1 MKKILEE
8 IYAALYR
15 VQRDLQY
22 LATET
27 DLGSAY
33 NHLIVKLHDHADE
46 LILGVF
52 GFSAATADDL
62 AETYQHSNPDPELV
76 KTIEELMAFSQMG
89 MPGYE

>member
-1 MKKILEE
+1 MKNKPEE

-22 LATET
+22 LATEA
-27 DLGSAY
+27 DLGCAY

-46 LILGVF
+46 LIVGVF
-52 GFSAATADDL
+52 GFDAATADDL
-62 AETYQHSNPDPELV
+62 AGTYVRPNPDPEFV

-89 MPGYE
+89 MPGY